1 MSTRTRLLLLC
12 VSAPL
17 LAFVLIGG
25 VLGRQASGQEAYPH
39 LRVFEDVV
47 SLIVQNYVEEVDVD
61 RVMEGALRGLADG
74 LDADSA
80 YLAPDQVR
88 AVERGDPLPE
98 GDVGLTLTRRYYLQ
112 VVSARDGSPA
122 ARAGLRPQD
131 YVRAIDGRPTRD
143 MSVFEGARLLRGA
156 PGSKVTLTV
165 IRGNA
170 ADPHQVVLVRE
181 KPAAQEVT
189 GRLLEPGL
197 GYVRVPAFDA
207 RTAAR
212 LRARIAELEKAG
224 AARLIVDLRGTA
236 EGPLDSGL
244 EAARLFV
251 ASGTLAIRA
260 ARDEARRPIAA
271 AAGDGAIRLPT
282 VLLVNSGTA
291 GAAELFA
298 AALAGNGRAETIGE
312 RTRGRAGLQK
322 LVPLPHGRG
331 LWLTWA
337 AYLTPSGEPIHE
349 KGLAPTVEVEEPEEE
364 FGAARSEGA
373 AADPILEKAVARLK
387 ATG

>member
-1 MSTRTRLLLLC
+1 MSSRARILLLAT
-12 VSAPL
+12 STPL

-25 VLGRQASGQEAYPH
+25 ALGRRASGQEAYPH

-80 YLAPDQVR
+80 YLAPEQVR
-88 AVERGDPLPE
+88 AIERGAPLPE

-112 VVSARDGSPA
+112 VVAARDGSPA

-131 YVRAIDGRPTRD
+131 YIRAIDNRPTRD
-143 MSVFEGARLLRGA
+143 LSVFEGMRLLRGA

-181 KPAAQEVT
+181 KAAPPEVT
-189 GRLLEPGL
+189 GRLLEPGI
-197 GYVRVPAFDA
+197 GYLRVAGFDT
-207 RTAAR
+207 RTATR

-236 EGPLDSGL
+236 EGPLEAGL

-251 ASGTLAIRA
+251 ASGTLGVRA
-260 ARDEARRPIAA
+260 ARDEPRRPITA
-271 AAGDGAIRLPT
+271 AAGDGSLRLPLA
-282 VLLVNSGTA
+282 LLVNSGTA

-312 RTRGRAGLQK
+312 RTRGRTGVQK
-322 LVPLPHGRG
+322 LVPLPQGRG

-337 AYLTPSGEPIHE
+337 AYLTPAGEAIHE
-349 KGLAPTVEVEEPEEE
+349 KGLAPAVEVEEPEVE
-364 FGAARSEGA
+364 FGAARVEGA
-373 AADPILEKAVARLK
+373 PADPILEKALARLK